1 MSRADRTTY
10 YPATRQRPWL
20 LEQSKPGEHVWTM
33 TVAYVVDAK
42 SMSRAHRGGAVYLDA
57 ENIAITAA
65 GCFVCEQ
72 TYSAELDMT
81 PCPGEPR

>member
-1 MSRADRTTY
+1 MSREGTAF
-10 YPATRQRPWL
+10 YPISRQRPEL
-20 LEQSKPGEHVWTM
+20 LVQRAPGEHVWTM
-33 TVAYVVDAK
+33 TVAYKVDAK
-42 SMSRAHRGGAVYLDA
+42 SMSRAHRGGVVYLDA

-72 TYSAELDMT
+72 TYGAELAMS